1 MFEMCLKRKL
11 NSSLGLVLAL
21 FCLCA
26 VSCANIFQDKV
37 AMSRSGSSTNLGN
50 LFVGGSEV
58 GKLGTPLE
66 INVSVYEFKDKI
78 RISWSPVQNAEY
90 YVLERAVVKE
100 KTNGEW
106 KRPEDGYE
114 PLEHTG
120 YWYSTSYTDIIITDD
135 KDNELNCD
143 NENYGYAFFYR
154 VVAGNSRLGY
164 DEGEPVYSSAGML
177 LPPPSGTK
185 ASAGDYQEYIEIKW
199 NKSSGASRY
208 EIYRSE
214 REDGSNSTRVGMVTA
229 SETVYNDYNAAS
241 YSGQDFFY
249 TVRSVGS
256 NGEVSVSSPV
266 GLGYTSVPGA
276 PKVVDDV
283 EVVKGEG
290 HGDKAKTIKIRWGA
304 VLDANIYT
312 VYRTSSKNSSM
323 KTMTK
328 VTSGPLEYLDSNG
341 LEEDVYYYYYVQPS
355 KEETTEDGGTAIL
368 KGPMSK
374 TGPDD
379 TKPVEGFI
387 LSKPS
392 VVEVTKKRGNK
403 SENEIYFAPVI
414 GDENFPNKPA
424 KTSYSNK
431 YTYVVYGDKSMGGSF
446 TEVADSFSSPNFD
459 STKGKYHMAVK
470 AFDYYKVQ
478 VEYNGEKSAMTDVF
492 APAPYEATEVYV
504 TCAALVED
512 RGLYVGDGAGKE
524 SGANANGVHKV
535 RITWRTPDEGAY
547 AYEIYRSEKRESG
560 FRKITENPIL
570 DDGKET
576 HSYLDK
582 NESAKVGQIY
592 YYYVLSLNSLNQGAN
607 KSHIE
612 PPTLQGGVIK
622 TTNIDGIPCGNG
634 WGWGALSAW
643 QYIHEMCKTVDYSH
657 KKSKKLSTS
666 SLTGKIGTENVY
678 GDLNGYLDYNAKMD
692 GIGGRAIL
700 LYKNYADYY
709 IGGDK
714 NLGYYFLLN
723 GNTNSSADASQ
734 NGTMD
739 GTVTCTGMYP
749 GSVIYD
755 KVVVKGGDSG
765 GGYYILT
772 RKGIDEGNAKNV
784 SYMAGKK

>member
-1 MFEMCLKRKL
+1 MKRKL

-50 LFVGGSEV
+50 LFVGGAEV

-106 KRPEDGYE
+106 KRPDESDYE

-154 VVAGNSRLGY
+154 VIAGNSRLGY

-177 LPPPSGTK
+177 LLPPSGTK
-185 ASAGDYQEYIEIKW
+185 ASAGDYQEYIEVKW

-249 TVRSVGS
+249 TVRSVGF

-276 PKVVDDV
+276 PKVVDVV

-290 HGDKAKTIKIRWGA
+290 HGDKAKTIKIRWEA
-304 VLDANIYT
+304 VADANIYT

-328 VTSGPLEYLDSNG
+328 VTSGSLEYLDSNS

-392 VVEVTKKRGNK
+392 VVEVTKKRGNQ

-431 YTYVVYGDKSMGGSF
+431 YTYVVYGDGFIGGSF
-446 TEVADSFSSPNFD
+446 TEVAGSFPSPNFD

-504 TCAALVED
+504 TCAERVED
-512 RGLYVGDGAGKE
+512 IGLYNADGAGKE

-535 RITWRTPDEGAY
+535 KITWKTPDEGAY
-547 AYEIYRSEKRESG
+547 AYDIYRSEKETSG

-592 YYYVLSLNSLNQGAN
+592 YYKVLSLNSLKQGAN
-607 KSHIE
+607 YSVIYT
-612 PPTLQGGVIK
+612 PTLQGGVIK
-622 TTNIDGIPCGNG
+622 TFDINIDGKNTRCGRG

-643 QYIHEMCKTVDYSH
+643 QYIHEMCKTVDRSH
-657 KKSKKLSTS
+657 AKSKKLTTS
-666 SLTGKIGTENVY
+666 SLTGKIGTEIIN
-678 GDLNGYLDYNAKMD
+678 GDVNGYLDYNAKMD

-700 LYKNYADYY
+700 LYKDYVDYY

-714 NLGYYFLLN
+714 NLGYYFMLN
-723 GNTNSSADASQ
+723 GNTNSSANASQ

-739 GTVTCTGMYP
+739 GIVTCNGMYQ
-749 GSVIYD
+749 GRVDYGKIE
-755 KVVVKGGDSG
+755 VKGGDSG

-772 RKGIDEGNAKNV
+772 RTGIDESAKNV